1 MIEKAILLDHIIKEC
16 QKIQG
21 EILLKKA
28 LMTSDEDDNTNPF
41 NNAKPLSVIEFME
54 KVIENS
60 DKDRNFTKFLDY
72 STGKFDA
79 YQDMLKLIGDNTDKQ
94 SDA

>member
-28 LMTSDEDDNTNPF
+28 LMHSDDDETNPF

-60 DKDRNFTKFLDY
+60 DRDRNYTKFLDY

>member
-1 MIEKAILLDHIIKEC
+1 MIEKSILLDHIIKEC

-28 LMTSDEDDNTNPF
+28 LMNGDDDETNPF

-79 YQDMLKLIGDNTDKQ
+79 YQDMLKLIGDNTERH
-94 SDA
+94 SDG

>member
-1 MIEKAILLDHIIKEC
+1 MIEKSIILDYIIKEC

-28 LMTSDEDDNTNPF
+28 LMTTDDDESPF
-41 NNAKPLSVIEFME
+41 SNNAKPLSIMEFME

-79 YQDMLKLIGDNTDKQ
+79 YQDLLKLIGDNTDLKEL
-94 SDA
+94 

>member
-1 MIEKAILLDHIIKEC
+1 MIEKSILLDHIIKEC

-28 LMTSDEDDNTNPF
+28 LMNVDDDETNPF

>member
-28 LMTSDEDDNTNPF
+28 LMTSDEDDTNPF

-79 YQDMLKLIGDNTDKQ
+79 YQDILKLIGDNTDIQ

>member
-1 MIEKAILLDHIIKEC
+1 MIEKSILLDHIIKEC

-28 LMTSDEDDNTNPF
+28 LMNGDDDETNPF

-60 DKDRNFTKFLDY
+60 DKDINFTKFLDY

-79 YQDMLKLIGDNTDKQ
+79 YQDMLKLIGDNTDRQ
-94 SDA
+94 SDG

>member
-1 MIEKAILLDHIIKEC
+1 MIEKSIILDYIIKEC

-28 LMTSDEDDNTNPF
+28 LMTNDDEESPLTNS
-41 NNAKPLSVIEFME
+41 NAKPLSIMEFME

-60 DKDRNFTKFLDY
+60 DRDRNFTKFLDY

-79 YQDMLKLIGDNTDKQ
+79 YQDLLKLIGDNTDLKEL
-94 SDA
+94 

>member
-1 MIEKAILLDHIIKEC
+1 MIEKSIILDYIIKEC

-28 LMTSDEDDNTNPF
+28 LMTNDDEESPLTS
-41 NNAKPLSVIEFME
+41 NAKPLSIMEFME

-60 DKDRNFTKFLDY
+60 DRDRNFTKFLDY
-72 STGKFDA
+72 SSGKFDA
-79 YQDMLKLIGDNTDKQ
+79 YQDLLKLIGDNTDLKEL
-94 SDA
+94 

>member
-1 MIEKAILLDHIIKEC
+1 MIEKSIILDYIIKEC

-28 LMTSDEDDNTNPF
+28 LMTNDDEESPLTNS
-41 NNAKPLSVIEFME
+41 NAKPLSIMEFME

-60 DKDRNFTKFLDY
+60 DRDRNFTKFLDY

-79 YQDMLKLIGDNTDKQ
+79 YQDLLKLIGDNTDIKEL
-94 SDA
+94 

>member
-1 MIEKAILLDHIIKEC
+1 MIEKSILLDHIIKEC

-28 LMTSDEDDNTNPF
+28 LMNGDDDETNPF

-54 KVIENS
+54 KVIEN
-60 DKDRNFTKFLDY
+60 KDRKFTKFLDY

-79 YQDMLKLIGDNTDKQ
+79 YQDMLKLIGDNTDRQ
-94 SDA
+94 SDG

>member
-28 LMTSDEDDNTNPF
+28 LMSDDDETNPF